1 MKLRIALVIA
11 GLSSGACTHCYADPV
26 GHSSHPRSALVES
39 YVGAPEAFDGAS
51 CDALCRVLD
60 GLTPFDA
67 AGLDAGSVDAGSRLF
82 LLTPYP
88 ERVQASCAYSEEGS
102 TLSCSYLDRY
112 CETSASCHPAVH

>member
-1 MKLRIALVIA
+1 MALLIA
-11 GLSSGACTHCYADPV
+11 GLSSGACTYCYADPV

-67 AGLDAGSVDAGSRLF
+67 AGLDAGSADAGSRLF

-88 ERVQASCAYSEEGS
+88 ERVQASCAYSEDGS